1 MKLNIFA
8 VAMSAAVLT
17 SAVANAQTTTVI
29 ETAPPPA
36 VVVQPAPPAAVVVE
50 PAPSTTV
57 RSEKT
62 EYGIGGILGSERRTT
77 TNTGNCQ
84 QHTTQTNTLL
94 GSNSKTT
101 ETCY

>member
-17 SAVANAQTTTVI
+17 SAAANAQTTTVI
-29 ETAPPPA
+29 ETTPAPPPA
-36 VVVQPAPPAAVVVE
+36 VIVE
-50 PAPSTTV
+50 PAPTATV

-62 EYGIGGILGSERRTT
+62 EFGIGGILGSERRTT
-77 TNTGNCQ
+77 TDNGNCRR
-84 QHTTQTNTLL
+84 HTTQTNTLL

>member
-1 MKLNIFA
+1 MKLNIFT
-8 VAMSAAVLT
+8 VALSTAVLA
-17 SAVANAQTTTVI
+17 SFGANAQTTTVI
-29 ETAPPPA
+29 ETAPPA

-50 PAPSTTV
+50 PAPSATV

-62 EYGIGGILGSERRTT
+62 EYGIGGILGSQRTTT

-94 GSNSKTT
+94 GSNSQTT